1 MTQRFPANS
10 IHLMKNCTGE
20 KGWRC
25 NLAAECGKDRWHPCS
40 RFLPGHG
47 LPGVAVNS
55 SLRDLYR
62 AAVQL
67 LFLK

>member
-1 MTQRFPANS
+1 MAKRFPANS
-10 IHLMKNCTGE
+10 IHLMKNCAGE

-25 NLAAECGKDRWHPCS
+25 NLAVEQWEHRWHLCF
-40 RFLPGHG
+40 RFLASRG
-47 LPGVAVNS
+47 LPGVTTPS

-62 AAVQL
+62 AALQL